1 MQFRDRHFFVR
12 LYTQYVRPHLEFAF
26 PAWSPW
32 SLSDKEC
39 LERVQR
45 RGIRMVSGIS
55 GNSYEERLKEL
66 GLTTL
71 KERRHRLD
79 MIQTYKIVRGHE
91 KVQRDPWFQKASDSK
106 RPFRQAAGPHNLKPK
121 ASRLDVRRN
130 FFSQHVVSD
139 WNKFPMELKM
149 VLNSESFKKAM

>member
-12 LYTQYVRPHLEFAF
+12 LYTQYVRPHLEFAL

-45 RGIRMVSGIS
+45 RAIRMVSGIS

-66 GLTTL
+66 GLTNL

-91 KVQRDPWFQKASDSK
+91 YKGIHGSK
-106 RPFRQAAGPHNLKPK
+106 KQVIARGQFDRQQALTT
-121 ASRLDVRRN
+121 
-130 FFSQHVVSD
+130 
-139 WNKFPMELKM
+139 
-149 VLNSESFKKAM
+149 